1 MNLFILILFIFYTES
16 FILPSTRLIS
26 FKLNDLEKHHEIYK
40 KFEEYSNK
48 QDLVKQREYLIK
60 IAKYLKVK
68 KYFSEYEQELLNDNF
83 NDDCPIC
90 KIINCDDEHIHYF

>member
-1 MNLFILILFIFYTES
+1 MNLFVLILFIFYTES
-16 FILPSTRLIS
+16 FILPSTRLIN

-48 QDLVKQREYLIK
+48 
-60 IAKYLKVK
+60 
-68 KYFSEYEQELLNDNF
+68 QELLNDNF

-90 KIINCDDEHIHYF
+90 KIINCDDEHNHYF